1 MSLIIY
7 YTKKFCKNQV
17 KKLCVKSE
25 LKTYFI
31 YANMTI
37 SLYATD
43 LSLLGPLSISFSFS
57 LNTELYLKLIF
68 LLFIALLRHW
78 GPHAISINNKI

>member
-17 KKLCVKSE
+17 KKLYVKSE

-43 LSLLGPLSISFSFS
+43 LSLLGISFHQF
-57 LNTELYLKLIF
+57 
-68 LLFIALLRHW
+68 FIL
-78 GPHAISINNKI
+78 S